1 MEGDNTMENV
11 IIVRYGEIALKGL
24 NKRFFEDKLVDQ
36 IRNALSDLG
45 KIRIYKAHSRIYIDV
60 ADHNIRDITDRVKKV
75 FGVVSLSVAKKFET
89 DMEIIAEV
97 ALQELKDRIDKDSS
111 IRTFKVETRRGDK
124 KFPLQS
130 PEISRDVGA
139 YLLQNIDDIS
149 VDVHNPDV
157 VIYIEVR
164 DRAFVFSDKIDGFG
178 GLPLGTNGRAL
189 LLLSGGIDSPVAGWL
204 VAKRGV
210 EIEAMH
216 FHSYPFTSERAKEK
230 IIDLLRILSIYCG
243 EIKLYSINLLPI
255 QKEINKKCPE
265 GEMTILSRRF
275 MMKIAQRVGKDNSCD
290 ALVTGESIGQVASQ
304 TVKSLSVINESVEM
318 PVFRPLIAMDKV
330 DIVNLAKE
338 IGTYETSILP
348 FEDCCTVFL
357 PKHPVI
363 QPRLDKILKSE
374 EKLNVKN
381 LIDEVIDKME
391 TEIVVAGS

>member
-1 MEGDNTMENV
+1 MENV

-24 NKRFFEDKLVDQ
+24 NKKFFEDKLVSQ
-36 IRNALSDLG
+36 IRNALLDMG
-45 KIRIYKAHSRIYIDV
+45 KIRVYKAHSRVYIDV
-60 ADHNIRDITDRVKKV
+60 ADYNTRDITDRVKKV
-75 FGVVSLSVAKKFET
+75 FGVVSLSVAKKFEA
-89 DMEIIAEV
+89 DMGRIEEV

-157 VIYIEVR
+157 VVYVEVR
-164 DRAFVFSDKIDGFG
+164 DKAFIFSDKIDGFG

-230 IIDLLRILSIYCG
+230 VIDLLRILSIYCG

-255 QKEINKKCPE
+255 QKEINEKCPE
-265 GEMTILSRRF
+265 GEMTVLSRRF

-318 PVFRPLIAMDKV
+318 PIFRPLIAMDKV
-330 DIVNLAKE
+330 DIVDLAKK

>member
-1 MEGDNTMENV
+1 MENV

-24 NKRFFEDKLVDQ
+24 NKKFFEDKLVSQ
-36 IRNALSDLG
+36 IRNALLDMG
-45 KIRIYKAHSRIYIDV
+45 KIRVYKAHSRVYIDV
-60 ADHNIRDITDRVKKV
+60 ADYNTRDITDRVKKV
-75 FGVVSLSVAKKFET
+75 FGVVSLSVAKKFEA
-89 DMEIIAEV
+89 DMGRIEEV

-157 VIYIEVR
+157 VVYVEVR
-164 DRAFVFSDKIDGFG
+164 DKAFIFSDKIDGFG

>member
-1 MEGDNTMENV
+1 MENV